1 MSSIKNN
8 ILQFPKVKPRRVEVP
23 FTQAQI
29 NKLLAKRDLKVG
41 TSIYDN
47 KRKGLLIYVGKL
59 GLKYSYITYTS
70 TPYSSIRPILQP

>member
-8 ILQFPKVKPRRVEVP
+8 ILQFPKVKPRKVEAT
-23 FTQAQI
+23 FTQAGI
-29 NKLLAKRDLKVG
+29 NKLLAKKDLKVG

-59 GLKYSYITYTS
+59 GLK
-70 TPYSSIRPILQP
+70 

>member
-29 NKLLAKRDLKVG
+29 NKLLAKKDLKVG
-41 TSIYDN
+41 TSIYDK
-47 KRKGLLIYVGKL
+47 KRKG
-59 GLKYSYITYTS
+59 
-70 TPYSSIRPILQP
+70 